1 MPTTITIDPVTRIEG
16 HLQIEVTVDTV
27 GGTQQVVDARS
38 AGMMFRGFEIILGG
52 RDPRD
57 AAPYTQRICGV
68 CPTSHAMA
76 ACLTLDNAFGVM
88 PPANGRII
96 RNLLLATNFLES
108 HILHFYH
115 LSAPDFI
122 DTTGLL
128 DMSPWTPRYVTGD
141 MIGGTTAQTLVQH
154 YMAAIA
160 IRRKAQQM
168 GALFGGKQPCS
179 GTFVVG
185 GITEIVTQEKVDA
198 FRDLLTE
205 IRSFIDNV
213 YLPDASA
220 LAAAFPSYYSIGA
233 GHGNLISFGVFDLS
247 PGGSSKFLPAGRYT
261 DGVPGALDPAQITE
275 YVTHSW
281 FTAACDDKHPSVGQ
295 TIPDAYKSG
304 AYTWLKAPRYAG
316 KAHEAGPLARLWV
329 SNDYTHGIS
338 AMDRIM
344 ARAAEAKMIA
354 DAMDDWLDEL
364 VPAAPVCTPS
374 SKPQQAVG
382 VGLTEAPRGALGH
395 WMNVAG
401 FVVSRYQVVTP
412 TSWNASPMD
421 NLNVLGPI
429 EQALIGT
436 PVADTAKPVEVLRVV
451 HTFDPCLACAVH
463 MVRPGDRKRGTRVLI
478 LPGIA

>member
-1 MPTTITIDPVTRIEG
+1 MPTTIIIDPVTRVEG

-27 GGTQQVVDARS
+27 LGTQQVIDARS
-38 AGMMFRGFEIILGG
+38 AGMMLRGFEVILGG

-76 ACLTLDNAFGVM
+76 ACLTLDSAFGVT
-88 PPANGRII
+88 PPANGRIV
-96 RNLLLATNFLES
+96 RNLLLATNFVES

-122 DTTGLL
+122 DTTGRL

-141 MIGGTTAQTLVQH
+141 MIGGSTAGTLVDH
-154 YMAAIA
+154 YLAAIA

-185 GITEIVTQEKVDA
+185 GITEIVTPEKVNE
-198 FRDLLTE
+198 FRSLLTE

-213 YLPDASA
+213 YLPDATA
-220 LAAAFPSYYSIGA
+220 LAGAFPNYYQLGA
-233 GHGNLISFGVFDLS
+233 GFGNLISFGVFDLNA
-247 PGGSSKFLPAGRYT
+247 GGTSKFLPSGRYT
-261 DGVPGALDPAQITE
+261 DGLAGSMDQAQITE

-281 FTAACDDKHPSVGQ
+281 FTAACDDKHPSVGV
-295 TIPDAYKSG
+295 TVPDAYKSG
-304 AYTWLKAPRYAG
+304 AYSWLKAPRYAH

-329 SNDYTHGIS
+329 SGEYTHGIS
-338 AMDRIM
+338 TMDRIM
-344 ARAAEAKMIA
+344 ARAAEAKKLA

-364 VPAAPVCTPS
+364 VPGGQVCTPS
-374 SKPQQAVG
+374 LKPQTAVG

-395 WMNVAG
+395 WMNVQNY
-401 FVVSRYQVVTP
+401 VITRYQVVTP
-412 TSWNASPMD
+412 TSWNAAPKD
-421 NLNVLGPI
+421 NLDLPGPL

-436 PVADTAKPVEVLRVV
+436 PVVDLDQPVEVLRVV
-451 HTFDPCLACAVH
+451 HSFDPCLACAVH
-463 MVRPGDRKRGTRVLI
+463 MVRPGDRGRGTRVLI
-478 LPGIA
+478 RPGIA